1 VKENRSNGFDYA
13 KSTAAGTTVLEKF
26 GEKGSQ
32 GCLLDGSINL
42 AASYQIAV
50 LD

>member
-1 VKENRSNGFDYA
+1 VKENRPNGFEYA
-13 KSTAAGTTVLEKF
+13 NSTAARTTVLEKF

-32 GCLLDGSINL
+32 GCLLDGSIDL

-50 LD
+50 QD